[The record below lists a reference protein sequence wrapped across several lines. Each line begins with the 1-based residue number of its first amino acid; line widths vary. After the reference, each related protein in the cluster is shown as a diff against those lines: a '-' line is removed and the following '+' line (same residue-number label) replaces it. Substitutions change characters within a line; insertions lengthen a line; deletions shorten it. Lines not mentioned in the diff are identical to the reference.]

1 MSGTTLL
8 VIYDGI
14 TAGNS
19 WYFEDTEEGMV
30 EARSRLRKQREAA
43 VQWSRRK
50 RSDADVKADV
60 YMARITAGSSMD
72 DAECVESENESDVN
86 ADEEN

>member
-8 VIYDGI
+8 LVYDAI
-14 TAGNS
+14 TTGNS

-30 EARSRLRKQREAA
+30 EARSRLRMQREAA
-43 VQWSRRK
+43 AQSSRRK

-72 DAECVESENESDVN
+72 DAECVESDN
-86 ADEEN
+86 EEN